1 MKNDIDYMKE
11 EKSNIRIEEEEGII
25 YVTVPK
31 IITEEKIWN
40 LVEEIKE
47 ALVRNP
53 DNRKI
58 LIEMKTVSPVR
69 SSEFRKITADK
80 IRAINEV
87 GLFSKTALFGSN
99 ILIRTIATFIIAA
112 SRAKNIKL
120 FKTKEEALKWLKEQ

>member
-1 MKNDIDYMKE
+1 MKE